1 MFRPANPHGEKNA
14 LTNIT
19 KLPNKLPI
27 RESNI
32 KPRMNVK
39 SEVNSTLGGL
49 GDNCIAKHNAVKMP
63 INAIVRGSLRVCCIS
78 VGWIIQPII

>member
-19 KLPNKLPI
+19 KLPNKIPI
-27 RESNI
+27 RELNI
-32 KPRMNVK
+32 KPRINVK

-49 GDNCIAKHNAVKMP
+49 GDN
-63 INAIVRGSLRVCCIS
+63 
-78 VGWIIQPII
+78 